1 MSLPKV
7 THELHRRRRGR
18 NMGLGLVL
26 AAFIVIIFGMTV
38 VKIATGGFD
47 EAPAEIPAD
56 VPAEEQVTE

>member
-47 EAPAEIPAD
+47 EAPAE
-56 VPAEEQVTE
+56 EQVTE